1 MEYNVSIQTLHY
13 IIQKLKN
20 NFYFIIL
27 IDYSYY
33 ITLS

>member
-1 MEYNVSIQTLHY
+1 MEYNVSIQTY